1 MANFM
6 NKLTPLGRFCVI
18 ALGVVILGL
27 GLFFGGKA
35 TGVIASDGSINAS
48 NAKYD
53 ATVVVNTYCGFEPIV
68 WGNGGLEPA
77 DDSYFAKN
85 FNVKLKI
92 IIQDD
97 FDACRA
103 ALKNGSAQMA
113 YCTLDALPVEMGASG
128 TMTDMRYFML
138 LNFSNGAD
146 AIVVNKNIN
155 TIADLRGKKIAYA
168 EGTAS
173 HTLLIN
179 ALETAGLRFSDITPI
194 KVGSGIDAMNA
205 FKALQVDAAV
215 VWAPDDE
222 DCVDA
227 VKGAKVLVS
236 TAQASALVSDGLIAK
251 QEWLQKNEKTAT
263 KIMSAILWANS
274 EIQFNQS
281 AFNEGAKAFAKAF
294 NTDVDFAKASSSKI
308 AYATLEDQKNWF
320 GLSATYDGMTAEV
333 IYTKMA
339 KTYSKLGLCEDVL
352 AFDDVSYKGI
362 LKSVIASKENLTN
375 KQTAS
380 ATRPKEFTAPTV
392 AQETAAA
399 MSNKKVTINFP
410 VNGCTL
416 DNEARSII
424 DQEFVTIAK
433 EFANTRIR
441 VEGNTDNT
449 GNYDANVALS
459 KRRAQAVVDY
469 LVSEHNMPK
478 NRFIVVGNGPKH
490 AIADNVSG
498 SSEAYRTTD
507 FQLISE

>member
-1 MANFM
+1 MAFFSR
-6 NKLTPLGRFCVI
+6 LTNTGRFCVI
-18 ALGVVILGL
+18 ALAVIILGV
-27 GLFFGGKA
+27 GLYFGGKA
-35 TGVIASDGSINAS
+35 VGVISSDGSINAS
-48 NAKYD
+48 AAKYD
-53 ATVVVNTYCGFEPIV
+53 ATVIVNTYCGFEPIV
-68 WGNGGLEPA
+68 WGNGGLEPS

-85 FNVKLKI
+85 FDVKLKI

-113 YCTLDALPVEMGASG
+113 YCTLDALPVEMGANG

-138 LNFSNGAD
+138 LNFSAGAD

-155 TIADLRGKKIAYA
+155 TVADLRGKRVAYA

-179 ALETAGLRFSDITPI
+179 ALETAGLRFSDIVPV

-205 FKALQVDAAV
+205 FKAMQVDAAV

-222 DCVDA
+222 DCVEA
-227 VKGAKVLVS
+227 VRGAKVLVS
-236 TAQASALVSDGLIAK
+236 TAQASSLVSDGLIAK
-251 QEWLQKNEKTAT
+251 SEWLQKNQKTAM
-263 KIMSAILWANS
+263 KVVEAILWANS
-274 EIQFNQS
+274 EIQFNSQ
-281 AFNEGAKAFAKAF
+281 AFNEGAVAFAKAF

-308 AYATLEDQKNWF
+308 AYATLEDQKNWM
-320 GLSATYDGMTAEV
+320 GMNATYEGMTAQT

-352 AFDDVSYKGI
+352 SFDDIVYKDIVKG
-362 LKSVIASKENLTN
+362 LVKENKLNN

-380 ATRPKEFTAPTV
+380 ATKEKEFSSPTQ
-392 AQETAAA
+392 AMETATA
-399 MSNKKVTINFP
+399 MSNKKVVINFP
-410 VNGCTL
+410 VNGYTL
-416 DNEARSII
+416 DNEARAII
-424 DQEFVTIAK
+424 DAEFVAIAK
-433 EFANTRIR
+433 EFSNTRIR

-449 GNYDANVALS
+449 GNYNANVSLS
-459 KRRAQAVVDY
+459 KKRANAVVDY
-469 LVSEHNMPK
+469 LVNEHGMQR
-478 NRFIVVGNGPKH
+478 NRFVTVGNGPKH
-490 AIADNVSG
+490 AIDDNVTG